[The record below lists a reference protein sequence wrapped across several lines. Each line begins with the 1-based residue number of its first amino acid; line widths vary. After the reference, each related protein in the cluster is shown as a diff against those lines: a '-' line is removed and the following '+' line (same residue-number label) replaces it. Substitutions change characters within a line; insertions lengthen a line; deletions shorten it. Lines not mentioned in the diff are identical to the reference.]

1 MRKPK
6 TISNKIAQNNA
17 QFSLYRQT
25 DKISSPS
32 SRNVTKYEFL
42 TSKDVLPESGFPEKA
57 DAIKRFE
64 YSSFRKELKAQTSAA
79 EKLYLV

>member
-1 MRKPK
+1 MRKSK
-6 TISNKIAQNNA
+6 TINNKIAQNNA

-25 DKISSPS
+25 DKIFASS
-32 SRNVTKYEFL
+32 SRNVTKYEFV
-42 TSKDVLPESGFPEKA
+42 TSKDVLPENGFPEKA
-57 DAIKRFE
+57 DIIKSFV

>member
-25 DKISSPS
+25 DKISAPS

-42 TSKDVLPESGFPEKA
+42 TSKDVLPESGLPEKA